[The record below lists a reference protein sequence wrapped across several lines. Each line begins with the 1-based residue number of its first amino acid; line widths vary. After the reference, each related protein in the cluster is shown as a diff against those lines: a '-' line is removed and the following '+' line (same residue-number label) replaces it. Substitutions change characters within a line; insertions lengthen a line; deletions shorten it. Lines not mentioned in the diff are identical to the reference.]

1 MIGPDIVL
9 PPGVKITLKRQ
20 TEGDDFGMDG
30 LSLED
35 NQRVGRVLSLLTYL
49 RFHLLAKALV
59 F

>member
-35 NQRVGRVLSLLTYL
+35 NQSVGRVLSSLTCKGTGLLG
-49 RFHLLAKALV
+49 K
-59 F
+59 

>member
-35 NQRVGRVLSLLTYL
+35 NQSVGRVLSSYY
-49 RFHLLAKALV
+49 HM
-59 F
+59 